1 MNRKPT
7 VAPTAYVIESKW
19 EGTSHKWLPASG
31 VPSFYSQDDAVKHV
45 NLLRADHPTA
55 YGMPMV
61 YRVAAYVRDAV
72 VIE

>member
-1 MNRKPT
+1 MSRKPT
-7 VAPTAYVIESKW
+7 CAPAAYVIESKW

-31 VPSFYSQDDAVKHV
+31 EPSFFYQDDALKHV
-45 NLLRADHPTA
+45 TLLRKEKPTA

-61 YRVAAYVRDAV
+61 YRVAIYLREAV